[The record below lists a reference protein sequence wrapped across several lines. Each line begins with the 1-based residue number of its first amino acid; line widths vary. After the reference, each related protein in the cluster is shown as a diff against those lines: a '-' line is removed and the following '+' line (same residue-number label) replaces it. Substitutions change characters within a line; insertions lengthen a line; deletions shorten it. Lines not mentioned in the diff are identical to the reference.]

1 MKISF
6 RRISAILVAPACA
19 FSSPTGLAEQ
29 IDGSTAARQ
38 WEEIVVV
45 GSHLPRPAREVGST
59 VSVLD
64 ATDISNRKLNQ
75 AAELLRQV
83 PGLAVNRGGQ
93 EGAVTQVR
101 IRGAEGNH
109 TLVLIDG
116 IEANDPF
123 LGEFNFADLL
133 SWDIGRIEV
142 LRGPQSALYGS
153 EAIGGVINV
162 TSRAPQAG
170 VNVHAELQGGTF
182 GTTQLGASV
191 SAANDRVSALL
202 SAVNYQT
209 DGISAS
215 AQPGENERDGYD
227 NTTVHGKLEVAVTPA
242 LDLRLVVRHADSEVE
257 NDGQS
262 GGLVVDTDARTDS
275 EQLFALVEL
284 NGRLLGDRWLHR
296 LAYSRTDSESD
307 NLSADALTS
316 GSRGERDK
324 IEYETTLRF
333 GDDVWA
339 QALTASIEHEDL
351 VFDFDS
357 PSFPAATQ
365 RQTDEQ
371 TSYIGEY
378 ALTYRETTTLT
389 LSARHDANDRFD
401 DATTFRFT
409 ASRLLTDR
417 GTRLHASYG
426 EGITNPT
433 FFELFG
439 FIPEAFI
446 GNAELAPEE
455 STSWDVGVEQSLF
468 GGRALVDV
476 TWFEATL
483 EEEIVTVFTPSF
495 ESLPINQAGES
506 RRQGVEVSGTARLTA
521 GWSLD
526 GSYTYLDAEDPDG
539 QAEVRRP
546 RHSGSANANYAFL
559 DGRGN
564 ANVGLAFNGEQE
576 DLEFIPATPE
586 TRVTLDDFV
595 LLNAAISFA
604 VSDRVQLFV
613 RGENLLDED
622 YTQVFGFDSPGIAGY
637 LGMRAQL

>member
-1 MKISF
+1 MHNSWQ
-6 RRISAILVAPACA
+6 RITAILMAPAFA
-19 FSSPTGLAEQ
+19 LGPLNSLADQ
-29 IDGSTAARQ
+29 ADGSTAARQ

-45 GSHLPRPAREVGST
+45 GSHLPRPAREVGSA

-64 ATDISNRKLNQ
+64 AADIRQRKLNQ

-162 TSRAPQAG
+162 TTRAPQAG
-170 VNVHAELQGGTF
+170 TSAHAELEAGSFDTV
-182 GTTQLGASV
+182 QLGASV

-202 SAVNYQT
+202 SATRYGT

-227 NTTVHGKLEVAVTPA
+227 NTTVHGKLDVALTPA
-242 LDLRLVVRHADSEVE
+242 LDLRLVLRHADNDVE

-262 GGLVVDTDARTDS
+262 GGLVVDTDARTES
-275 EQLFALVEL
+275 AQLFTLVEL
-284 NGRLLGDRWLHR
+284 SGRLLGDRWLHR
-296 LAYSRTDSESD
+296 LAYGHTDSESD

-316 GSRGERDK
+316 GSRGQRDK
-324 IEYETTLRF
+324 LEYETTLRF

-339 QALTASIEHEDL
+339 HALTVGIEHEDL
-351 VFDFDS
+351 AFDYDS

-365 RQTDEQ
+365 SQTDEQ

-378 ALTYRETTTLT
+378 ALTYREATTLSV
-389 LSARHDANDRFD
+389 SARHDANDRFA
-401 DATTFRFT
+401 DATTVRFT
-409 ASRLLTDR
+409 ASRLFTDR

-439 FIPEAFI
+439 FIPESFS
-446 GNAELAPEE
+446 GNAGLAPEE
-455 STSWDVGVEQSLF
+455 STSWDAGVEQSLF
-468 GGRALVDV
+468 DGRALVDV

-495 ESLPINQAGES
+495 EAMPINQPGES
-506 RRQGVEVSGTARLTA
+506 DRRGVEISGTAQLAT
-521 GWSLD
+521 GWTLD
-526 GSYTYLDAEDPDG
+526 GSYTYLNADDPDG
-539 QAEVRRP
+539 QTEVRRP
-546 RHSGSANANYAFL
+546 RHSGSANVNFAFL

-564 ANVGLAFNGEQE
+564 ANLGVVFNGEQE
-576 DLEFIPATPE
+576 DSEFIPTTPE
-586 TRVTLDDFV
+586 ARVTLDDFV
-595 LLNAAISFA
+595 LLNAAVSFA
-604 VSDRVQLFV
+604 VNDRVQLFV
-613 RGENLLDED
+613 RGENLLDQD

-637 LGMRAQL
+637 LGVRARL